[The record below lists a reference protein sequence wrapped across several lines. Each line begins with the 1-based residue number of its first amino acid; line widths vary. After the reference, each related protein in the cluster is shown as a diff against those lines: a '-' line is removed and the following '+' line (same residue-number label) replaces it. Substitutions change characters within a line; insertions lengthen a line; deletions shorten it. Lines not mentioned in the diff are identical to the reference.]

1 MKLLCRQ
8 PPCRLAPAPNHPVSS
23 PGVEPGLRPSRGRVL
38 IRHTPRTCFCSAPR
52 RGIEP
57 GHHAQRGRGSFEDC
71 HAIRHTRRASCRKC
85 LDQELNLD
93 LDFRRVLCDP
103 LHHRDLQRPD
113 LESNQGQGLRRAP
126 CDPLH
131 HRDRP
136 TRADDWICTSIMR
149 FTGPPPRCSATSASQ
164 GTSARSRTPCGRVG
178 ICLLSQEHARV
189 LAPGLATGDRVLIT
203 LRVMLLPHA
212 EREEYDW
219 RNNYS
224 RSVTLQYASLMNF
237 DQLSIRTSWS
247 A

>member
-38 IRHTPRTCFCSAPR
+38 IRHTPRNVFLFAPR

-113 LESNQGQGLRRAP
+113 LESNQGQGLRRSP
-126 CDPLH
+126 V
-131 HRDRP
+131 R
-136 TRADDWICTSIMR
+136 
-149 FTGPPPRCSATSASQ
+149 SATPSGQTNQSRRLDLHQHHAVYRTAASLF
-164 GTSARSRTPCGRVG
+164 GHVGFSR
-178 ICLLSQEHARV
+178 H
-189 LAPGLATGDRVLIT
+189 
-203 LRVMLLPHA
+203 
-212 EREEYDW
+212 EREESNPVRQGWNLPALPGARSCIGPRPCD
-219 RNNYS
+219 RGPRTHHAPRDVAAS
-224 RSVTLQYASLMNF
+224 RGA
-237 DQLSIRTSWS
+237 
-247 A
+247 